1 MAPGE
6 TNRSDIERS
15 VDYRVEM
22 SNAAS
27 QDVPT
32 RKPSAARDRL
42 LAAAGRL
49 FYGEGVH
56 TVGVDRVIS
65 EANVT
70 RATFYRHF
78 PGKEDLVVAYV
89 REQDERLRAQAAE
102 VLESTKD
109 PSQALAEIVEG
120 VAAQFTTQG
129 FRGCPFINV
138 AAEFADAA
146 SRVRRAVDDHRS
158 WFRTTLLEL
167 LTAAGHPDPEYATD
181 LLVMLRDG
189 GQVAA
194 YLRDPSAARIT
205 FLRSA
210 ASVFA

>member
-1 MAPGE
+1 M
-6 TNRSDIERS
+6 TD
-15 VDYRVEM
+15 
-22 SNAAS
+22 AAS
-27 QDVPT
+27 ADVPA

-49 FYGEGVH
+49 FYAEGVH
-56 TVGVDRVIS
+56 SVGVDRVIS
-65 EANVT
+65 EAQIT

-89 REQDERLRAQAAE
+89 REQDAAVRAQAADVAE
-102 VLESTKD
+102 TTSD
-109 PSQALAEIVEG
+109 PAQILAALVEG
-120 VAAQFTTQG
+120 VAAQFTASG
-129 FRGCPFINV
+129 FRGCPYINV
-138 AAEFADAA
+138 AAEYPDPQ
-146 SRVRRAVDDHRS
+146 SRVRQAVDDHRR
-158 WFRTTLLEL
+158 WFHTTVGDLLA
-167 LTAAGHPDPEYATD
+167 AAGHPDPEYATD

-194 YLRDPSAARIT
+194 YLGDASAARVT